1 MFVLPQRSCQ
11 VYVVCRLWMND
22 SCLKNWGMKASKIF
36 NLELQILSLQHFW
49 IYFFFRNYENFSPLK
64 NSFDDLSPQ
73 VSFKLCKKLSSS
85 SAEALYHF
93 LLHLRNPP
101 TISNLWIWLGNILTP
116 NMSPCLQTVLQIRSA
131 FSVRWVQT
139 VLMGGGCQ
147 SWEKILF
154 AVWWCV
160 QYGCHSGS
168 ESACAC

>member
-1 MFVLPQRSCQ
+1 MLC
-11 VYVVCRLWMND
+11 VCCEWMTNHI
-22 SCLKNWGMKASKIF
+22 SFKN
-36 NLELQILSLQHFW
+36 ILSW
-49 IYFFFRNYENFSPLK
+49 IANTVSAVFLDFVIFFCTVVPKLRTSHWK
-64 NSFDDLSPQ
+64 GFDDLSPQ
-73 VSFKLCKKLSSS
+73 VFLKLCKKNFF
-85 SAEALYHF
+85 SAAEPLYHF
-93 LLHLRNPP
+93 LLHFRNPP

-139 VLMGGGCQ
+139 VLMGEGCQ